1 MLCLLT
7 ISRIILHYW
16 LVLLWL
22 WDCFSPHL
30 GFFIVS
36 GINFMCAFD
45 MFERSLNILNGY
57 SGFRP

>member
-7 ISRIILHYW
+7 ISRTILHYW

-36 GINFMCAFD
+36 GINLICAFD
-45 MFERSLNILNGY
+45 MF
-57 SGFRP
+57 